1 MRNVGL
7 IMRRELRGYFAT
19 PLAYIFIVI
28 FLALAGALTFFVG
41 GLLQRGQADLQPF
54 FTFHPWLYLFLVPAL
69 SMRLWAEERR
79 TGTIELFLTL
89 PITMSEAVIAK
100 FLAAWAFT
108 AIAVTL
114 TFPLWITVNLLGN
127 PDNGVIL
134 ASYVGSLLM
143 AGAFLAVGSMIS
155 ATTKNQV
162 IAFVV
167 TTAVLFVFALAGS
180 DAVLEAFR
188 GWAPAI
194 VVDLVAGFG
203 FLTHF
208 QSIARGVIDLR
219 DAIFFGSVIVLALF
233 ANALIVDLKKAD

>member
-79 TGTIELFLTL
+79 LGTAEMLLTL
-89 PITMSEAVIAK
+89 PLPISAAVLGK

-108 AIAVTL
+108 AIALAL
-114 TFPLWITVNLLGN
+114 TFPMWLTVAYLGN
-127 PDNGVIL
+127 PDHGVVV
-134 ASYVGSLLM
+134 ASYLGTEEVGDPVEVSVSLEQVLGELL
-143 AGAFLAVGSMIS
+143 GAE
-155 ATTKNQV
+155 
-162 IAFVV
+162 VV
-167 TTAVLFVFALAGS
+167 RRLTRLESLAGT
-180 DAVLEAFR
+180 V
-188 GWAPAI
+188 
-194 VVDLVAGFG
+194 
-203 FLTHF
+203 
-208 QSIARGVIDLR
+208 
-219 DAIFFGSVIVLALF
+219 
-233 ANALIVDLKKAD
+233 

>member
-100 FLAAWAFT
+100 FLAAWAFPT
-108 AIAVTL
+108 M
-114 TFPLWITVNLLGN
+114 G
-127 PDNGVIL
+127 
-134 ASYVGSLLM
+134 
-143 AGAFLAVGSMIS
+143 
-155 ATTKNQV
+155 
-162 IAFVV
+162 
-167 TTAVLFVFALAGS
+167 
-180 DAVLEAFR
+180 
-188 GWAPAI
+188 
-194 VVDLVAGFG
+194 
-203 FLTHF
+203 
-208 QSIARGVIDLR
+208 
-219 DAIFFGSVIVLALF
+219 
-233 ANALIVDLKKAD
+233 